1 MAIKRAKNAFGYMDT
16 SGPNP
21 TPRVVNPGMLFEETD
36 PVVQRYPDAFED
48 VEMHVTRQREQNRQN
63 VEAATAAPGE
73 RRTRSAPRRTP
84 RTRKKADEETPT
96 QEEQAQQLGLVG
108 DDSDDT

>member
-1 MAIKRAKNAFGYMDT
+1 MAIKRAKNAFGYMEGD
-16 SGPNP
+16 PP

-36 PVVQRYPDAFED
+36 PVVQRYPNAFED
-48 VEMHVTRQREQNRQN
+48 VETHVTRTREQQRQN

-73 RRTRSAPRRTP
+73 RRTRTAPRRTT

-96 QEEQAQQLGLVG
+96 QEEQARQLGLVG